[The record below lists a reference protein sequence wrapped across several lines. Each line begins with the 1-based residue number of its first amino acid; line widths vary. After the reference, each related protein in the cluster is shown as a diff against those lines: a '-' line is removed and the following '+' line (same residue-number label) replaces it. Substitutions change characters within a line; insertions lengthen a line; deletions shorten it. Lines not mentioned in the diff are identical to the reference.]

1 MGTLE
6 RMEVGGYTPA
16 RGVSIP
22 VYDESA
28 LTWHRNRGSA
38 TWRAAVR
45 DPEQGFVI
53 MEFRSLVPRRV
64 LIGAGT
70 HEAFARA
77 FRAALPDVEF
87 RGNLHTAVTADDL
100 EWADTYVGF
109 KRPPLATMGAV
120 KWVHCT
126 GAGIDSWLY
135 PSELPREILLTRTSE
150 PFGWMIAEW
159 ALSRALAYV
168 QRLRAVEVNQRL
180 REWAD
185 PGISFLRGTTAVL
198 VGTGDVG
205 GHIGRALG
213 ALGVEVIGVSRTGRG
228 DPAIFSA
235 VHTIDALETVLP
247 GADWLVLA
255 LPLTTSTRGLI
266 DRRVLS
272 TCRNVFL
279 MNAGRGAVVD
289 EAVIP
294 EALDAGWLSGA
305 ALDVFEVEPL
315 PPASPL
321 WSDDRVMVSPHLSG
335 PTTVDATLAGFL
347 ECLTCLQRGERPPL
361 AVDRDREY

>member
-1 MGTLE
+1 
-6 RMEVGGYTPA
+6 ME
-16 RGVSIP
+16 I
-22 VYDESA
+22 
-28 LTWHRNRGSA
+28 
-38 TWRAAVR
+38 
-45 DPEQGFVI
+45 
-53 MEFRSLVPRRV
+53 RSLVPRRV

-87 RGNLHTAVTADDL
+87 RSNVHTAITAADL

-109 KRPPLATMGAV
+109 KRPPLATMGGV

-135 PSELPREILLTRTSE
+135 PTELPREILLTRTSE

-159 ALSRALAYV
+159 ALSRALAF
-168 QRLRAVEVNQRL
+168 AQRL
-180 REWAD
+180 REVEANQRIREWKD
-185 PGISFLRGTTAVL
+185 PGISFLRGTKAVV

-205 GHIGRALG
+205 SHIGRAFG
-213 ALGVEVIGVSRTGRG
+213 ALGAEIIGVSRTRRG
-228 DPAIFSA
+228 DPAVFAA
-235 VHTIDALETVLP
+235 VHTNDALESLLP
-247 GADWLVLA
+247 DADWLILA
-255 LPLTTSTRGLI
+255 LPLTNATRGLI
-266 DRRVLS
+266 NRRVLS
-272 TCRNVFL
+272 ACRNVFL
-279 MNAGRGAVVD
+279 INAGRGAVVD

-321 WSDDRVMVSPHLSG
+321 WADERVMVSPHLSG
-335 PTTVDATLAGFL
+335 PTTVDATVAGFM
-347 ECLTCLQRGERPPL
+347 ECVACLQRDELPPW
-361 AVDRDREY
+361 AVDRDRGY